1 MNSKFIDK
9 LFKGIDYF
17 TGILTG
23 LMVFFVFLNVVLRTF
38 FNSGLTWS
46 EELARYLFVYVT
58 YIGSISAMRANGHIG
73 VDTLIS
79 RVKPRAQMAMY
90 VISQALI
97 TAIMWILVAGSWKMV
112 LQNTTSKT
120 AALGIPYSV
129 LYFAGII
136 TGISIAILAIGNI
149 IHALRHPSE
158 ISKIVTM
165 STGDEDDV
173 AAEAMENAENLT
185 DEEYAARLR
194 EQGGNE

>member
-1 MNSKFIDK
+1 MNKFMDK

-23 LMVFFVFLNVVLRTF
+23 LMVLFVFLNVILRTF

-58 YIGSISAMRANGHIG
+58 YIGAISAMRANGHLG

-79 RVKPRAQMAMY
+79 RMKPQVQMVMY
-90 VISQALI
+90 VVSQLLI
-97 TAIMWILVAGSWKMV
+97 TGIMCILVHGTCKMV
-112 LQNTTSKT
+112 IQNTQSRT

-136 TGISIAILAIGNI
+136 TGVSIAIMAIVNI
-149 IHALRHPSE
+149 IHAVTHPSE
-158 ISKIVTM
+158 ISDIVTM
-165 STGDEDDV
+165 STSDDDDV
-173 AAEAMENAENLT
+173 AAEAMEGAENLS
-185 DEEYAARLR
+185 DEEYAKRLR
-194 EQGGNE
+194 EEGGK